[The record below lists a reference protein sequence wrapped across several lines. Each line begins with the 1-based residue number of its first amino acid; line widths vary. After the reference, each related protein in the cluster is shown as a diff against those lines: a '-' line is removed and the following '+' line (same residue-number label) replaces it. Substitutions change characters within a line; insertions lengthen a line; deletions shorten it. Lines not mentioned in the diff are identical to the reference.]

1 MCALTR
7 SKNRT
12 TSCSFSG
19 RRRHSTTSAPRPSGH
34 GELLVDSPTQSLLP
48 LAGVALEGTG
58 AHNLGVPI
66 HLARSST
73 CPRPGDRQYV
83 HVSCCATSGYHECRG
98 TLTWSSRICPPHRW
112 PGRSYCCDALC
123 RRLQEGLRQD
133 RTRPLFRFEYP
144 QTPRAAALRS
154 LQIRTAPRQ
163 PEWFG
168 QIAVHS
174 LWPPVTPGCQRALPA
189 LVD

>member
-34 GELLVDSPTQSLLP
+34 GGLLVDSPTQSLLP

-58 AHNLGVPI
+58 AHNLGVAI

-98 TLTWSSRICPPHRW
+98 TLTWSSRICPPHRCGQGVITAATHSVVVCKKDFDRI
-112 PGRSYCCDALC
+112 GRDPCVDLNIH
-123 RRLQEGLRQD
+123 RRHEL
-133 RTRPLFRFEYP
+133 PLFAPFKYER
-144 QTPRAAALRS
+144 LHDNRS
-154 LQIRTAPRQ
+154 GLVKSLCIL
-163 PEWFG
+163 FG
-168 QIAVHS
+168 H
-174 LWPPVTPGCQRALPA
+174 L
-189 LVD
+189 